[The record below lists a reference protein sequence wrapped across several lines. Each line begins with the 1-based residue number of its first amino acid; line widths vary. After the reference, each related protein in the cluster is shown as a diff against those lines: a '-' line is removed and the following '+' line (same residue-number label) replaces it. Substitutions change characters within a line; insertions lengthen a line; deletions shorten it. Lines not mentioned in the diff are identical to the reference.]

1 VNTGRK
7 ALVARSRIVEDRC
20 GALLV
25 LTLVRLA
32 VDFEFTSR
40 TWWDEGGD
48 DLWQGIAEGFDGS
61 SVVVDEPLANSWLEQ
76 AQRIL
81 GWEDGPDYAPHPV
94 RASPVDDDEDV

>member
-1 VNTGRK
+1 MNAGRN
-7 ALVARSRIVEDRC
+7 ALVARCRILEDRS

-25 LTLVRLA
+25 LTLARLA
-32 VDFEFTSR
+32 VDFEFASR

-61 SVVVDEPLANSWLEQ
+61 SVVIDEALADSWLEQ
-76 AQRIL
+76 ARRIP